1 MCLEK
6 IFSLSQVS
14 TEFKALCTQYQYLA
28 EGVATERVKGML
40 LSRENYQSKYHLLVY
55 LDEMENS
62 RRMIQ
67 E

>member
-1 MCLEK
+1 MFTLP
-6 IFSLSQVS
+6 QVS
-14 TEFKALCTQYQYLA
+14 ADFKALCNKYQYLT

-40 LSRENYQSKYHLLVY
+40 LSWENYQSKYHLLVY